1 MQVDGDLMLACLGTI
16 YWKHLVP
23 KGKKNDNRKLKM
35 GLEVTLLN
43 EVNPSKRSES
53 MLNT

>member
-23 KGKKNDNRKLKM
+23 KGKN
-35 GLEVTLLN
+35 
-43 EVNPSKRSES
+43 KRQSQIEDGFRGY
-53 MLNT
+53 LTQ